1 MRISDWSSDVCSSDL
16 YMHHAVSPDHRSSFD
31 EAHGRRHMITRQNW
45 SQWSALLDEAL
56 DLEGDAR
63 AQWLRE
69 LRLRR
74 PDAAEALTRLLER
87 DDPLIAG
94 RHYERSLH
102 AALTADDDN
111 ADAAKPGQSFGPWQV
126 SRKLGSGG
134 MGEVWLATRADRLY
148 QGQAAIKLPANGGDT
163 RRLGA
168 RFARDRNPLADRKA
182 GLWGKG
188 G

>member
-1 MRISDWSSDVCSSDL
+1 
-16 YMHHAVSPDHRSSFD
+16 MHPALSPDQRSAFD
-31 EAHGRRHMITRQNW
+31 EAHGRRHMITLQNW

-111 ADAAKPGQSFGPWQV
+111 ADAAKLGRSEEHTSELQS
-126 SRKLGSGG
+126 L
-134 MGEVWLATRADRLY
+134 MRLSY
-148 QGQAAIKLPANGGDT
+148 AVFCLKKKKNKHNTAPYNDYDIQIIITK
-163 RRLGA
+163 
-168 RFARDRNPLADRKA
+168 
-182 GLWGKG
+182 
-188 G
+188 